1 MPGKR
6 TNDSVDKI
14 LEELNRQQLDQ
25 GLRTSLNDQQVDD
38 ILRSVGIPVDNPG
51 TAHTPPSPDVDA
63 LLADLIPGAAPRQAA
78 PVQEPP
84 RPAAPPYTPPAPA
97 PQQPVVQPEE
107 EADERP
113 PVDTGTVGDTTSTG
127 IIKNFLLKM
136 APESANADTD
146 ALDQGKNQFK
156 DFFGKSVAV
165 VPDEKGR
172 LREAKPT
179 GNTGEFVPINISLGG
194 GRSGDSTGSEDRP
207 APKKRGGLFGLFGRR
222 DAGEPE
228 ELPPPEP
235 PVQKPAPQPVEED
248 GKPVYRSKYT
258 ASRRSKEPP
267 TEIPRQPAPEPVVQP
282 VQPVQPAPRVQ
293 TPPPAPV
300 SGETLSGETL
310 AMLRATVNNSRPA
323 ADHTGTIY
331 RKKRDTV
338 EFIPRKKSPTAPRP
352 VVSDPTGVV
361 SLGSAAPA
369 PRTGAVSL
377 DRAAQPAPTP
387 VNTYTSTG
395 FTVQMDGIG
404 GNPLDSTQD
413 FLAAFDQVR
422 PRPQPAPQAA
432 PPADLP
438 DTLPESPEER
448 NRLLDTLTG
457 QIRLDLNAPAAPEKP
472 KPAASDFVNNIADSI
487 NAQPTAQIPD
497 LSQYD
502 AAAARLT
509 GVQPMPGQ
517 ELSEREKTAVR
528 LKKVAEKVRLSG
540 TPEDE
545 KAPSP
550 DGAFT
555 EELPRLR
562 GTPRYNSVEDAPA
575 VRRALDAQV
584 MTQFVLT
591 ALTGLLSLVMLYLG
605 IAASNGTLPIPGPL
619 DPLTGATPLL
629 GVMLGMLAACGALS
643 WRTLLNGLR
652 GLAGQ
657 PTADSMPT
665 LAFLAAVMQLVV
677 FLISPEEYTPAT
689 LHLVAGPAGLLLC
702 LNLLGKA
709 TDALTQR
716 DGFRLVSSKVDHSVA
731 YRLKDASTLHA
742 VTRGLAE
749 PRPSVLVSRPTQLFK
764 GFLNAGAAR
773 RTSDKNQQQFA
784 WLLSVCAV
792 LSLVVTL
799 IRQQSAGQAVSAMAA
814 VFVVGTPLAGTLL
827 SALPARLMQRSAA
840 QVGAVIPGW
849 KDIRQLGR
857 INVVQITAK
866 DLFPAGC
873 VSLSGVNPVNTIDQS
888 IVYAASMLAESGSLL
903 REVFLRMLD
912 NNKLLV
918 KVADRQTVYGKGY
931 VGWING
937 QRVLIGNRAL
947 MSDYGIK
954 LPSLDYEQ
962 RHTVNQRRVVYLAV
976 SGKLFSMFQMSY
988 QRDPDTAAVL
998 DSLRRSGL
1006 SLIVDC
1012 DDFNV
1017 DEALL
1022 EAAYSLPAG
1031 AVKVLT
1037 GAEREV
1043 MAPATAWLP
1052 ESEGNMLHLGSFISF
1067 VGGLEAAAGAAE
1079 GERKAAMVMC
1089 ASVLLSCLLSLIMV
1103 FSAGLA
1109 KLALPYIV
1117 LYQVAWAVLSLLF
1130 PLLQRY

>member
-38 ILRSVGIPVDNPG
+38 ILRSVGIPVDSPG
-51 TAHTPPSPDVDA
+51 TVQTPQSQDVDA
-63 LLADLIPGAAPRQAA
+63 LLADLIPGAAPRQTA

-194 GRSGDSTGSEDRP
+194 GRSSDSTGSEDRP

-404 GNPLDSTQD
+404 ANPLDSTQD

-457 QIRLDLNAPAAPEKP
+457 QIRLDVNPPAAPAKP
-472 KPAASDFVNNIADSI
+472 KPAASDFVSNIADSI

-509 GVQPMPGQ
+509 GVQPTP
-517 ELSEREKTAVR
+517 VR
-528 LKKVAEKVRLSG
+528 ATQVGYLAAAPQATVQPSDFNVNYSSD
-540 TPEDE
+540 TPEDANGSLE
-545 KAPSP
+545 
-550 DGAFT
+550 
-555 EELPRLR
+555 
-562 GTPRYNSVEDAPA
+562 
-575 VRRALDAQV
+575 
-584 MTQFVLT
+584 T
-591 ALTGLLSLVMLYLG
+591 AY
-605 IAASNGTLPIPGPL
+605 
-619 DPLTGATPLL
+619 
-629 GVMLGMLAACGALS
+629 
-643 WRTLLNGLR
+643 
-652 GLAGQ
+652 
-657 PTADSMPT
+657 
-665 LAFLAAVMQLVV
+665 
-677 FLISPEEYTPAT
+677 
-689 LHLVAGPAGLLLC
+689 
-702 LNLLGKA
+702 
-709 TDALTQR
+709 
-716 DGFRLVSSKVDHSVA
+716 
-731 YRLKDASTLHA
+731 
-742 VTRGLAE
+742 
-749 PRPSVLVSRPTQLFK
+749 
-764 GFLNAGAAR
+764 
-773 RTSDKNQQQFA
+773 
-784 WLLSVCAV
+784 
-792 LSLVVTL
+792 
-799 IRQQSAGQAVSAMAA
+799 
-814 VFVVGTPLAGTLL
+814 
-827 SALPARLMQRSAA
+827 
-840 QVGAVIPGW
+840 
-849 KDIRQLGR
+849 
-857 INVVQITAK
+857 
-866 DLFPAGC
+866 
-873 VSLSGVNPVNTIDQS
+873 
-888 IVYAASMLAESGSLL
+888 VYAADGVDSYYHATADAENMVNLRQLTVAQAL
-903 REVFLRMLD
+903 REGLTPCPNCYPSTVP
-912 NNKLLV
+912 
-918 KVADRQTVYGKGY
+918 ADTTQP
-931 VGWING
+931 N
-937 QRVLIGNRAL
+937 
-947 MSDYGIK
+947 
-954 LPSLDYEQ
+954 
-962 RHTVNQRRVVYLAV
+962 
-976 SGKLFSMFQMSY
+976 
-988 QRDPDTAAVL
+988 
-998 DSLRRSGL
+998 
-1006 SLIVDC
+1006 
-1012 DDFNV
+1012 
-1017 DEALL
+1017 
-1022 EAAYSLPAG
+1022 AG
-1031 AVKVLT
+1031 
-1037 GAEREV
+1037 E
-1043 MAPATAWLP
+1043 
-1052 ESEGNMLHLGSFISF
+1052 
-1067 VGGLEAAAGAAE
+1067 
-1079 GERKAAMVMC
+1079 
-1089 ASVLLSCLLSLIMV
+1089 
-1103 FSAGLA
+1103 
-1109 KLALPYIV
+1109 
-1117 LYQVAWAVLSLLF
+1117 
-1130 PLLQRY
+1130 

>member
-38 ILRSVGIPVDNPG
+38 ILRSVGIPVDSPG
-51 TAHTPPSPDVDA
+51 TVQTPQSQDVDA
-63 LLADLIPGAAPRQAA
+63 LLADLIPGAAPRQTA

-84 RPAAPPYTPPAPA
+84 PPAAPTTPAPA
-97 PQQPVVQPEE
+97 PRQPVVQPEE

-136 APESANADTD
+136 APESANADTN

-194 GRSGDSTGSEDRP
+194 GRAGDSAGSEDKPAR

-222 DAGEPE
+222 DAEEPE
-228 ELPPPEP
+228 EMTPPEP
-235 PVQKPAPQPVEED
+235 PAPKPAPQPVEED

-258 ASRRSKEPP
+258 ASRRSKEAPAE
-267 TEIPRQPAPEPVVQP
+267 TVRQPAPEPAQP
-282 VQPVQPAPRVQ
+282 VQPVQ
-293 TPPPAPV
+293 TPSPAPV
-300 SGETLSGETL
+300 SGETLSGDTL

-323 ADHTGTIY
+323 ADRPTGTVY

-338 EFIPRKKSPTAPRP
+338 EFIPRKKNPTAPRS

-361 SLGSAAPA
+361 SLGGAAPA
-369 PRTGAVSL
+369 QRTGAVSL

-404 GNPLDSTQD
+404 ANPLDSTQD

-457 QIRLDLNAPAAPEKP
+457 QIRLDVNPPAAPAKP
-472 KPAASDFVNNIADSI
+472 KPAASDFVSNIADSI

-509 GVQPMPGQ
+509 GVQPTPGQ

-562 GTPRYNSVEDAPA
+562 GTPRYDSAEDAPA

-584 MTQFVLT
+584 MTQFSLT

-605 IAASNGTLPIPGPL
+605 IAATSGTLPIPGPL
-619 DPLTGATPLL
+619 DPLTGTTPLL
-629 GVMLGMLAACGALS
+629 GVMLGMLAVCGALS

-665 LAFLAAVMQLVV
+665 LAFLAAVVQLVV
-677 FLISPEEYTPAT
+677 FLISPEEYNPAA

-702 LNLLGKA
+702 FNLLGKA

-716 DGFRLVSSKVDHSVA
+716 DGFLLVSSKVDHSVA

-866 DLFPAGC
+866 DLFPTGC

-988 QRDPDTAAVL
+988 QRDPDTAVVL

-1037 GAEREV
+1037 GAEWEV

-1052 ESEGNMLHLGSFISF
+1052 ESEGNMLHLGSFTSF